1 MVRANRGLVPTRCLC
16 GALHLRHLRF
26 QFFLLTLGARKGR
39 MALRA
44 ERRHRRSSAST
55 VVRFKWR
62 RAAGLWAGRDGK
74 GPVGR
79 RGRAFLRNC
88 ATTPASAGAGSFRRV
103 RPGRRHDPG
112 EGSTQV
118 AVASVFAKLRN
129 DPPAG
134 AGSFRRVRP
143 GRGHD
148 PGEGST
154 QVAVASVLAKL
165 RNDPPAGAG
174 SFRRVRPGRATTQ
187 GKDRHRLRWPRFLR
201 NCATT
206 RPTGQAPSVGS
217 DPGGATT
224 QRKDRHRSR
233 WSRFL
238 RNCATTLASAGA
250 GSSCWVRPGR
260 ERNPGKD
267 GHRSRRTGFRET
279 RNDPRSSAPRTC
291 PVQRSAARLRPGG
304 HQPRSGW
311 GAVAPAGADRR
322 LGVGHGGED
331 GGGGRVFAKP
341 RHDPSGKCS
350 RACPMQ
356 LSASQSMLL
365 VSPIGGPAHRG
376 PGGSEWNTSPLSDR
390 GPDPL

>member
-1 MVRANRGLVPTRCLC
+1 MVRAERGLVPTRRRC
-16 GALHLRHLRF
+16 GAFRLRCLRCLRF
-26 QFFLLTLGARKGR
+26 PFFLLTLGARKGR

-103 RPGRRHDPG
+103 RPGR
-112 EGSTQV
+112 
-118 AVASVFAKLRN
+118 
-129 DPPAG
+129 
-134 AGSFRRVRP
+134 
-143 GRGHD
+143 GHD

-187 GKDRHRLRWPRFLR
+187 G
-201 NCATT
+201 
-206 RPTGQAPSVGS
+206 
-217 DPGGATT
+217 
-224 QRKDRHRSR
+224 KDRHRSR

-365 VSPIGGPAHRG
+365 VWPIGGPAHRG